1 METRANYVLIGA
13 FTLAGILGA
22 FGFFLWLAKFEIT
35 RQYAYYD
42 VLFDNVSG
50 LSAAG
55 GVSYNGLPVGQVI
68 SLQLDD
74 KDPSKVRVRLEVDA
88 DIPVTSET
96 VAQLQSLGVTGVSFV
111 ELTGGSPTAE
121 RLPQDSLITSK
132 RSAIQSLF
140 EGAPLLMEKAI
151 TLLEDVNDVVDS
163 KNRKAVADIL
173 QNVESAT
180 GRLDKTL
187 SDFET
192 LSSDLSGAA
201 KEISAFSKR
210 LDQLADTAETT
221 LETGTDTLKSVK
233 TASESAT
240 GALDSAKTTFET
252 ADRVIQQD
260 VQPLLNRV
268 SDLAENL
275 KGLSADG
282 TVALATISETFLNA
296 NKTLGSI
303 TGAMETAKGT
313 LTSAEKAFDSANRV
327 INEDIGGVMGDIS
340 NAAQQVASTVT
351 KVTDRLDEISADILS
366 ASRSASEL
374 LGTIDG
380 IVQDNRRQLSDFMRV
395 GLPQFTRFVEE
406 SQRLVISLDRLV
418 DKVERDPARFLL
430 GTQASEFRQ

>member
-22 FGFFLWLAKFEIT
+22 FGFFLWLAKFEIN
-35 RQYAYYD
+35 RQYAYYE

-74 KDPSKVRVRLEVDA
+74 NDPSKVRVRLEVDA

-275 KGLSADG
+275 KSLSADG

-380 IVQDNRRQLSDFMRV
+380 IVQENRRQLSDFMRV